1 MNRREFAVHAAAAA
15 LLPTVLRSR
24 AYASDAEVPTLNTSS
39 IHPADFADSDL
50 DIPFALSHFA
60 RLANSVLMDGPDRG
74 FISLSVWR
82 GTAQLHPYNAR
93 IMESILTLAWFYTA
107 PQKWNPYRGNPALR
121 ARLEAALTFW
131 CNLQSA
137 DGKFSEYGPQQWN
150 LAATSFAVKFISE
163 ALRLLKSGPPIDPAL
178 HQRAVD
184 CCRKAV
190 HAVLFDPDL
199 IKHGLTYSNQ
209 YTNIFAGGPAFLD
222 LYPDAVLSARLD
234 EKFKASSV
242 ELQSPCG
249 YMYEKDG
256 PDLGYTLNTHHEN
269 VRMAWHYWRN
279 TPRAAQLIE
288 EERRFCEWLGFNALP
303 EPGQDFFVLNR
314 GIETRQQHAI
324 YAHLDTPVAERCPIA
339 RAFAAPPELRAAR
352 IRAQREKLE
361 KQWPQ
366 VDPLPVGQFEALGPY
381 RFLQRAHYDWHPTA
395 EQIEEAKKL
404 VRPLAERSFVEQRK
418 DTREPIAFT
427 YIRRPGYYA
436 AFAAAPKPIS
446 EQQRLGLTFVWTP
459 SFGVLLQ
466 SQTSGKETAWG
477 TSDGAPLPFEAA
489 GLAAE
494 YLDGNAQI
502 HYPLAGGGLK
512 RIVFAED
519 RIRISIERPGAI
531 VERVPVFDPGC
542 VVSQAAA
549 SIHAQPSSPVPGKNF
564 SVVELKAEGK
574 LEYEIRPSAR
584 G

>member
-1 MNRREFAVHAAAAA
+1 MNRREFAAHAAAAA

-24 AYASDAEVPTLNTSS
+24 AYASSDEVPTLDTSS
-39 IHPADFADSDL
+39 IHPAGFADSDL

-137 DGKFSEYGPQQWN
+137 DGKFSEYGTQQWN

-178 HQRAVD
+178 HQRAVG

-199 IKHGLTYSNQ
+199 IKHGRTYSNQ

-222 LYPDAVLSARLD
+222 LYPDAALSARLD
-234 EKFKASSV
+234 EQFKASST

-303 EPGQDFFVLNR
+303 EPGQNFFVLNR

-324 YAHLDTPVAERCPIA
+324 YEHLDTPVAERCPIA

-381 RFLQRAHYDWHPTA
+381 RFLQRAHYDWHPA
-395 EQIEEAKKL
+395 AAQIEEAKKL

-466 SQTSGKETAWG
+466 SQTNGRETAWG

-494 YLDGNAQI
+494 YLDGNTQI
-502 HYPLAGGGLK
+502 RYPLAGGGLK

-531 VERVPVFDPGC
+531 VERVPVFNPGC
-542 VVSQAAA
+542 VVSQAAT
-549 SIHAQPSSPVPGKNF
+549 SVHAQPSSPVPGKNF

-574 LEYEIRPSAR
+574 LEYEIRPAAQ